1 MGIFEIHFHDSEFKP
16 TANFGPENDEG
27 GSVFDEEPSIEG
39 DETDPSEPTTGSALV
54 PALVALAVFAGV
66 AVAAKKLL
74 N

>member
-16 TANFGPENDEG
+16 TANFGPEEG
-27 GSVFDEEPSIEG
+27 EDGSVFGEESSFDADEET
-39 DETDPSEPTTGSALV
+39 ETGSSGSALV
-54 PALVALAVFAGV
+54 PALVALAVLAGV